1 MAQDFTG
8 YGDISP
14 AASRMFQN
22 VYANSSLSSESKK
35 ALLDDYFNQVGS
47 VSEALAKQKEQAI
60 NQEMNLVNLD
70 RARVLLGSTRTE
82 RQQRESNLAN
92 YGNVKTRLSG
102 ILSDAN
108 ATPQQKYQLIAQAA
122 VDNNAAADDSTSKLV
137 DYSLKALG
145 IGSRREEADPL
156 IAQWDDWSK
165 AAQVKFTED
174 NAGRK
179 TDALDIG
186 SEANITSYIGK
197 YHPEKLKTFQQAKT
211 AKDKL
216 KLFNVLTPKKQSES
230 VGSLVNGQ

>member
-1 MAQDFTG
+1 MPNDFSG

-22 VYANSSLSSESKK
+22 IFADKSISSGSKQ
-35 ALLDDYFNQVGS
+35 ALLDDYFTKVGS
-47 VSEALAKQKEQAI
+47 VSAAIAKQKEQSI

-70 RARVLLGSTRTE
+70 RARVLLDSTRAE
-82 RQQRESNLAN
+82 RQQRETNMAN

-102 ILSDAN
+102 ILSDGN

-179 TDALDIG
+179 TDALDMG

-197 YHPEKLKTFQQAKT
+197 YHPEKLKTFKQAKT
-211 AKDKL
+211 TKDKL
-216 KLFNVLTPKKQSES
+216 KLFNILTPKKES
-230 VGSLVNGQ
+230 APIASYLD